1 MLLLRVVIKLGNEF
15 DPRQR
20 IEGMDAFMHKRASQE
35 DPTYY
40 NPWRH
45 IDYSP
50 ADFIKNNKIAAIE
63 RAIWNYASGSIA
75 QPVVLPTYLS
85 EDYAYALPIDAPA
98 YTAIP
103 KRASKGATVE
113 YVRVTAYGAP
123 SAYMVA
129 QDTTPDYVS
138 PTVARVTLLKAICET
153 WGGIT
158 GFLQAGGR
166 EFKDMLAEAHN
177 ERLKGMLTAGLEDQC
192 LNGDGTGNNAKGFL
206 TYQGTTNG
214 VNCSSAAVTLA
225 NIRDAIKLA
234 FTAGGDLESN
244 GFAITD
250 PVTFNY
256 VKGLLTDYLGYVNVV
271 DYELPWGIK
280 TYTIDGVP
288 FLKSRK
294 MPTTTNT
301 KKILFLNHKDCYAAI
316 LTDITTEIYGKTK
329 DATEFA
335 IKWYGNFVN
344 TCPEH
349 CAVVYGIA

>member
-1 MLLLRVVIKLGNEF
+1 MGNEF
-15 DPRQR
+15 DPTIK
-20 IEGMDAFMHKRASQE
+20 IEGMDAFMHKMASKK
-35 DPTYY
+35 DATYY
-40 NPWRH
+40 NPWRQ

-50 ADFIKNNKIAAIE
+50 QDFIKNNKIAPIE
-63 RAIWNYASGSIA
+63 RAIWNYASGSIV

-103 KRASKGATVE
+103 RKASKGTTIE
-113 YVRVTAYGAP
+113 YVRITAYGAP

-129 QDTTPDYVS
+129 QDAVPDYVS
-138 PTVARVTLLKAICET
+138 PTAARVTLEKKICET
-153 WGGIT
+153 WGGVT
-158 GFLQAGGR
+158 GFLEAGGK
-166 EFKDMLAEAHN
+166 EFKDMLQEAHN

-192 LNGDGTGNNAKGFL
+192 LNGDGTGANAKGFL

-214 VNCSSAAVTLA
+214 VNTSSAAVSLA

-234 FTAGGDLESN
+234 FNAGGDLESN

-250 PVTFNY
+250 PETFNY
-256 VKGLLTDYLGYVNVV
+256 VKGLLTEYLGYVDIVN
-271 DYELPWGIK
+271 YELPWGIK
-280 TYTIDGVP
+280 TYAVDGVP

-294 MPTTTNT
+294 MPTATNG
-301 KKILFLNHKDCYAAI
+301 KKILFLNHQDCCAAI